1 MWKWHVFTGYFL
13 VFVFLLRLTMASIGK
28 MIFLNPFQDEIT
40 LKQKFQAWVYLS
52 FYFLMFVSLLTGLLI
67 EFGPADIH
75 ETMETIHKLSLYYL
89 ISFVVLHFGGLW
101 IAEKI
106 EKQSLVSKMIASKE

>member
-1 MWKWHVFTGYFL
+1 
-13 VFVFLLRLTMASIGK
+13 
-28 MIFLNPFQDEIT
+28 
-40 LKQKFQAWVYLS
+40 
-52 FYFLMFVSLLTGLLI
+52 MFVSLLTGLLI
-67 EFGPADIH
+67 EFGPDDLH

-89 ISFVVLHFGGLW
+89 ISFIVLHFGGLW

>member
-1 MWKWHVFTGYFL
+1 
-13 VFVFLLRLTMASIGK
+13 
-28 MIFLNPFQDEIT
+28 
-40 LKQKFQAWVYLS
+40 
-52 FYFLMFVSLLTGLLI
+52 
-67 EFGPADIH
+67 
-75 ETMETIHKLSLYYL
+75 LYYL